1 MSASTLLSFHTSTNC
16 RLQDQLDKIS
26 TAAATI
32 TKTGKVLQNLHIVSG
47 DPHFDG
53 TDVNNNTL
61 SGLLDAI
68 ELMAAQIVDLGED
81 IRMQGDRCQ

>member
-1 MSASTLLSFHTSTNC
+1 MSAATVLSFHTNANRQLGS
-16 RLQDQLDKIS
+16 QLDKIS

-32 TKTGKVLQNLHIVSG
+32 TKTCKVLQNLHVVSG

-53 TDVNNNTL
+53 TGVNNNTL

-68 ELMAAQIVDLGED
+68 ALMAVQIED
-81 IRMQGDRCQ
+81 VAENILMQSDV